1 MEKVRTVKRRK
12 VGFVPT
18 ERSDSE
24 LPPWPDQ
31 QSRNHTL
38 VEDKVR
44 TPPASTPVSGG
55 LWTDDDLA
63 ELIQLVKKYP
73 GGTTERWE
81 RIGDAMNRYIHG
93 YCYYYYAIQSFTHDG
108 TGPYLR

>member
-1 MEKVRTVKRRK
+1 MYNDYRKLEQEEYSSEEEPAEKVRTVKRRK

-44 TPPASTPVSGG
+44 TPPASMPVSGG

-81 RIGDAMNRYIHG
+81 RIGDAMNRY
-93 YCYYYYAIQSFTHDG
+93 T
-108 TGPYLR
+108 